1 MGEHQEDSEAEAEE
15 DDQRAPRYPT
25 PGGLRGL

>member
-1 MGEHQEDSEAEAEE
+1 MGDHEKNPDADAEE
-15 DDQRAPRYPT
+15 DDQQTPSYPT